1 MSGGWSTGA
10 AARVAAWAAR
20 VHPGAVVATV
30 FPDGP
35 HRYLGTVYDDDFAAA
50 HGLDLAAAA
59 TRPMEI
65 PHPRA
70 TEATGWAR
78 CTRVTDPLKTAP
90 PAGGPR
96 EGRHPHR
103 AARTH
108 RAAAHIPFHDGRP

>member
-1 MSGGWSTGA
+1 MHWVGPAEAVDSCRRLASESFVSGGWSTGA

-35 HRYLGTVYDDDFAAA
+35 HRYLDTVYDDDFATA

-59 TRPMEI
+59 TRPVEI

-70 TEATGWAR
+70 AEATGWVR
-78 CTRVTDPLKTAP
+78 CTRVTDPLTTAP
-90 PAGGPR
+90 PAG
-96 EGRHPHR
+96 
-103 AARTH
+103 RT
-108 RAAAHIPFHDGRP
+108 P